1 MRLGQLARKYD
12 ISAQDIIAYTKSK
25 GFEINPHPNSKLDEE
40 IEAMVVEHFDVLPV
54 VEEITEQLEEPE
66 IADEG
71 PTTEDIIE
79 ESGEQKQEDE
89 SVNDLT
95 AGPTEDAPI
104 ENLEE
109 QDEATVELA
118 EQPESVED
126 LTDDSAESE
135 VEPDVKIATVGE
147 ILEDESE
154 ELANAVSLIK
164 APKVE
169 LEGLKVVGKI
179 DLPEPKPKEE
189 KSTEESENE
198 SEPRKGKGKYKNR
211 KVLTPEQREERRVK
225 AKKKR
230 EEKEEWEEHK
240 KKLRAERRKK
250 AQKEKFYKEKV
261 QAEIVQSKVA
271 TKPKKKKKNQVTQEV
286 DNRPKPKTALGKFWR
301 WLNT

>member
-40 IEAMVVEHFDVLPV
+40 IEALVVEHFDVLPI
-54 VEEITEQLEEPE
+54 VEDITEQLEETE
-66 IADEG
+66 IADVPHPE
-71 PTTEDIIE
+71 PDEEEADSISEIAPSAED
-79 ESGEQKQEDE
+79 
-89 SVNDLT
+89 T
-95 AGPTEDAPI
+95 PM

-109 QDEATVELA
+109 L
-118 EQPESVED
+118 
-126 LTDDSAESE
+126 
-135 VEPDVKIATVGE
+135 VEPDEDLAPQSETQEERVDDVPETEIQPDIKIATVGE

-154 ELANAVSLIK
+154 ELASAVSLIK

-179 DLPEPKPKEE
+179 DLPEPKPKED
-189 KSTEESENE
+189 KPVEELGADSER
-198 SEPRKGKGKYKNR
+198 RKGKGKYGNR
-211 KVLTPEQREERRVK
+211 KALTPEQREERRVR

-230 EEKEEWEEHK
+230 EEKEKWEEHK
-240 KKLRAERRKK
+240 KKLRAERKKK

-261 QAEIVQSKVA
+261 QAEILQAKSA
-271 TKPKKKKKNQVTQEV
+271 TKPKKKKKKQITQEV